1 MVPQRAARRRLD
13 ALTARETVGGVAGV
27 SSTEEDARWSVR
39 RIGVLAG
46 SVALVALVIVGQ
58 VVNAGN
64 TAGILTGESAV
75 IAVAFLTMGAM
86 VLVRMPRHLVGRLM
100 LAAGGAASISV
111 LSTSW
116 TTWVVVDWVSQW
128 SWWPAYGLITL
139 ALLYF
144 PDGRLPSPRWRSLAV
159 FIVAGTAAAAAA
171 FAVAALDDPRD
182 LINTDNPGVA
192 ATGRAQLLVQVGM
205 LAVVAT
211 LAGLVAVLV
220 SLFLRWRRADGE
232 ARAQLACLLAAG
244 VLLVLGVVLEAM
256 NLTGAWVIMV
266 VALPVGMGLAIL
278 RYRLYGLDQVIN
290 RTLVW
295 LVMSLLVI
303 AGFVGLITLLRDLL
317 MADDTSNASLV
328 ATGLIAVTFEPIR
341 GRVQRGVNRL
351 LYGDR
356 DDPYQVIT
364 RLGDL
369 LGRTVEP
376 TAVLPLLTG
385 TIARSLRVP
394 QVAVEVEGREG
405 PRLVAVHGASNNPVE
420 SFEMVA
426 RGQHVGRLLVANRS
440 ATSRF
445 SPVERRL
452 LKDLALQ
459 AAVAADA
466 VRLIH
471 DLQDSRER
479 LITAREEERRRLRR
493 ELHDGLGPTLAGMA
507 MQVRAAQ
514 KLAAEQPRLTRI
526 LDALAADLQTCTA
539 EVRQLVSQLRP
550 PALDRGLAAAL
561 RHECARF
568 DTATLSVRL
577 EIDGDLQ
584 GLPAA
589 IEVAA
594 YRIVAEA
601 LTNVTRHA
609 RASTCRV
616 LVRRDRA
623 LTLEIVDDGVGLG
636 PRRPGGVGLDSM
648 RERATELGG
657 DFEIGPVD
665 PHGTAV
671 RVRLPFQPM
680 RAKEPADGSGG
691 RTGPERE
698 AEPGR
703 AAEPAARD
711 AADVPPHPEPTDTAA
726 DSRAHAADTDPVADR
741 RVEDASVAAAASHHT
756 DVPTRQAD
764 AASRQAAAG
773 SGLPHPRP
781 HGDPSAGDGLV
792 DGVGVRTPDGASDL
806 IG

>member
-601 LTNVTRHA
+601 LTNVTPA
-609 RASTCRV
+609 RPGQYLSRAGPQGPGVDAGDRRRRRRPGTPPPGWGRPR
-616 LVRRDRA
+616 LDAGAGHGARRRLRDRA
-623 LTLEIVDDGVGLG
+623 GRPARNRRTGPAAVSADAGKGARGRVGGTHRPRARGGAGAGRRTGGEGRRRRPASPRADGHRRRLPGPRGGHG
-636 PRRPGGVGLDSM
+636 PRRRPPCRGRVG
-648 RERATELGG
+648 
-657 DFEIGPVD
+657 
-665 PHGTAV
+665 
-671 RVRLPFQPM
+671 
-680 RAKEPADGSGG
+680 GSGG
-691 RTGPERE
+691 
-698 AEPGR
+698 
-703 AAEPAARD
+703 
-711 AADVPPHPEPTDTAA
+711 VPPHRCANPPG
-726 DSRAHAADTDPVADR
+726 RRGVPPGRR
-741 RVEDASVAAAASHHT
+741 RVGPAAPSPARRSLRGGRLGRRCRRPDAGRCV
-756 DVPTRQAD
+756 
-764 AASRQAAAG
+764 
-773 SGLPHPRP
+773 
-781 HGDPSAGDGLV
+781 
-792 DGVGVRTPDGASDL
+792 
-806 IG
+806 